1 MVAGSGLISAGLDG
15 GASQGGQQWDPASVL
30 IGSAGS
36 QAKDDACKD
45 HPYTGDGGARF
56 RESSEMPWP
65 WLEVLLREQAAS
77 NRDPVGDVGSQDGQ
91 GEDRAEKG

>member
-1 MVAGSGLISAGLDG
+1 
-15 GASQGGQQWDPASVL
+15 
-30 IGSAGS
+30 
-36 QAKDDACKD
+36 
-45 HPYTGDGGARF
+45 
-56 RESSEMPWP
+56 MPWP